1 MRYTV
6 KHFNT
11 RGRYL
16 DARPAVTDAD
26 MLDVVAELTKANPKN
41 HRFEVWTTV
50 LGGVCL
56 SAVYR
61 NGEKVT
67 P

>member
-16 DARPAVTDAD
+16 DARQAVTEAD
-26 MLDVVAELTKANPKN
+26 MRDVVADLTKANPKG
-41 HRFEVWTTV
+41 HRFEVWTKV
-50 LGGVCL
+50 LDGVCL

-61 NGEKVT
+61 NGKDVT